1 MALIDRLARAAVCA
15 AARRWPAEMADDLRA
30 GWLAELATLT
40 GARSK
45 VAFAGSL
52 AVSPAV
58 DEPSWTERA
67 AGAGQR
73 LAVAA
78 GVTLAAATA
87 ANAARAAGG
96 FGPVV
101 LAVAAVVLAAA
112 GTRVRVPVVLVG
124 AALFAFL
131 WMGNATPV
139 MPFMGAADIAP
150 AILVWTVGTAVARRR
165 GGAAAGMVT
174 LGLATAAGSW
184 HAAAVLQ
191 VPAWTAPAWLPLSL
205 LPGGLVSFGPG
216 FADGAAAFG
225 PLRASGPAFHASDI
239 LLANAAVTAG
249 PMLLCTAFLL
259 ASTFRGRSAA
269 GHRRLFPAA
278 GRWWAR
284 STRGG
289 DRKRLMTGLAAALAA
304 LAAAPLLPVA
314 GPADATLARMLDN
327 ATVFG
332 FGFAA
337 HPVGQGAMALLAA
350 VLTMRVVRMHDKTV

>member
-1 MALIDRLARAAVCA
+1 MRLIDRLARAAVGA
-15 AARRWPAEMADDLRA
+15 AARRWPAEMADDLQA
-30 GWLAELATLT
+30 EWLAELATLT
-40 GARSK
+40 GARRK

-73 LAVAA
+73 VAVAA
-78 GVTLAAATA
+78 GVTLVAATA
-87 ANAARAAGG
+87 ANAGRTAGE

-101 LAVAAVVLAAA
+101 LVVAAVTMAAA
-112 GTRVRVPVVLVG
+112 GMRVRVPVALVG

-131 WMGNATPV
+131 WVGNATPV

-165 GGAAAGMVT
+165 GGVAAGVVT

-191 VPAWTAPAWLPLSL
+191 VPVWTAPVWLPLSL

-225 PLRASGPAFHASDI
+225 PLRATGPAFHASDI

-259 ASTFRGRSAA
+259 AR
-269 GHRRLFPAA
+269 PAA
-278 GRWWAR
+278 GRRWPLTRLVPAAGRRWAR
-284 STRGG
+284 GNWEG
-289 DRKRLMTGLAAALAA
+289 DRRPLMAGLAAALTA
-304 LAAAPLLPVA
+304 LAVAPLLPVA
-314 GPADATLARMLDN
+314 GPADATLGRMLDN

-337 HPVGQGAMALLAA
+337 HPLGQGAMALLAA
-350 VLTMRVVRMHDKTV
+350 VLTMRVVRMREVPA